1 MQHPVTVRTSGYYM
15 RHLICLLVFFA
26 ALAPAYAQVFKC
38 TSSAGHVSY
47 SDQPCSHGHSGALL
61 ARERSWQDIVQERH
75 TAAQA
80 EMRKERGRA
89 AERQRRLQEDEQRRA
104 RQLQASA
111 QQAPRLKADTPEC
124 RAAKKDLDFVASI
137 QTLRDGEKRARMNS
151 ATVAVNV
158 ACGLDMPLERESSGA
173 RPYARPQPTN
183 ITHCVPGFC
192 YDNLGTAYHRQGPDF
207 MATPAGRRCHRT
219 GSTWNCF

>member
-1 MQHPVTVRTSGYYM
+1 M
-15 RHLICLLVFFA
+15 RHAICCFMTFT
-26 ALAPAYAQVFKC
+26 ALALPAQAQVFKC
-38 TSSAGHVSY
+38 ASPEGRISY
-47 SDQPCSHGHSGALL
+47 SDQPCGHGHFGALL
-61 ARERSWQDIVQERH
+61 ARQRSWQDLAQERH
-75 TAAQA
+75 IAAQA
-80 EMRKERGRA
+80 EIRKERARA
-89 AERQRRLQEDEQRRA
+89 AERERQWLEDEQRRA
-104 RQLQASA
+104 RQLQVSV
-111 QQAPRLKADTPEC
+111 QQAPRQAADTPEC

-137 QTLRDGEKRARMNS
+137 RTLRDSEKRARMNS